1 MSQRGY
7 FRTVGLI
14 VSGLWAMYQ
23 MGLESKDHS
32 YQSKL
37 HENKETKPKKILLKG
52 APNVT

>member
-14 VSGLWAMYQ
+14 VSGLWAMYLR
-23 MGLESKDHS
+23 GLESKAHS
-32 YQSKL
+32 YRSKL
-37 HENKETKPKKILLKG
+37 HGNKEPKPKKILLKG